1 MIVEYGFIEKTQKIG
16 RVGTLEENKILSR
29 TSEFVSVLSL
39 IFISLRG
46 VVIFVSAVNYADFHR
61 AGQGE
66 ISSRPVL
73 RVYRGTIFKKD

>member
-46 VVIFVSAVNYADFHR
+46 VVIFVSAVNYADFHQ
-61 AGQGE
+61 AG
-66 ISSRPVL
+66 
-73 RVYRGTIFKKD
+73 

>member
-46 VVIFVSAVNYADFHR
+46 VVIFVSAVNYADFHQ
-61 AGQGE
+61 AGYGE

-73 RVYRGTIFKKD
+73 RVYRGTT